1 MSLARFCVARPVLTT
16 MVTLIVM
23 VLGAVSLLEL
33 KTDMLP
39 PVELPTLSVRT
50 EYPGASPEVVERLVT
65 EVVEE
70 IVATVP
76 GIEELSSTSSEGS
89 SSVRVRFDWG
99 TDIDTAATD
108 VRAKLED
115 ELSELPDE
123 ILRPQ
128 IRKFDVAGFPIVIL
142 GISSPLDPVALTTL
156 VDEQI
161 KPRLGRI
168 PGVAQVDPWGEYER
182 EIRVAIHPERL
193 RAHGLAIDEVYE
205 GVQGATLELPTGSIE
220 AGDREIALRAPS
232 QLTSL
237 EAIEDTVVATREGAA
252 IRVRDVATVVD
263 SHVRLERIARINGRL
278 GLRLALRKESDA
290 NTVEVADAIL
300 AEVAKIDRDFPHV
313 DVISVSN
320 QGDFIQR
327 SIDNVSSSIAYGG
340 LLGVLILFFFLRN
353 VRSTLIIAL
362 AIPISF
368 VATFALIYLA
378 GFTLNL
384 MTLGGLALGIGM
396 MVDNSIVV
404 LDNIYRRREEQDE
417 TVVDSAVDGAREVSS
432 AIVAST
438 LTTLVIFLPLLFVEG
453 VAGQL
458 FRELAYVV
466 GFSLACSLLVSLC
479 LVPMLASRLLA
490 EQRALGE
497 APEGKGGLAGGLSQ
511 KVERALRRLTGAYG
525 DALGRSVDRPWP
537 VLGLSL
543 ACLVASLALI
553 PTLGSELFPPSD
565 EGEVRVTGEM
575 AVGTRLGLVDEQT
588 RALEAAVLP
597 LVPEATANV
606 VSARTSGRG
615 GGRGS
620 GEIRL
625 SLVPRRDRT
634 RSNEDIA
641 DALREELEGTIPG
654 MQLRVR
660 APQGQM
666 LLQRLLGSDQGQGL
680 SVEIYGPELERLDE
694 LADRAVAVAAGVPGV
709 TDVER
714 SVEEPAPQIELRT
727 DREAAADLGLDA
739 SDVARAIQIAVA
751 GRRAG
756 EYRVGASS
764 YRILVQ
770 LADAPR
776 RGLGD
781 ILDLAITTPEGEMVP
796 LSAVTT
802 QQETTGPQVIARRN
816 QRRLVSVQPY
826 VTDRPIG
833 SVAQDLARALEEV
846 PRPEGYD
853 ILVAGTYEEQQES
866 TKELVIALLLAIALV
881 FMVLAAQ
888 YESLRDPW
896 VVMLSVPM
904 AATGVLVALAITGT
918 TLNVQ
923 SYIGCIVL
931 GGIVVN
937 NAVLLVDQ
945 AAQLRAEGHTL
956 RGALLEAGRRRL
968 RPILMTSATT
978 ALALVPLALGL
989 GEGADAQAPLARAVL
1004 GGLVAST
1011 AFTLLLV
1018 PAAYALIHRKDEEC
1032 ERVSP

>member
-1 MSLARFCVARPVLTT
+1 VSLAHFCVDRPVLTT

-23 VLGAVSLLEL
+23 VVGGVSLFQL

-65 EVVEE
+65 EIVEE

-76 GIEELSSTSSEGS
+76 GVEEISSTSSEGS
-89 SSVRVRFDWG
+89 SSVRVRFGWG

-108 VRAKLED
+108 MRSKLED

-128 IRKFDVAGFPIVIL
+128 IRKFDVASFPIVIL
-142 GISSPLDPVALTTL
+142 GVSSPLDPVELTTL

-161 KPRLGRI
+161 KPRLSRI

-182 EIRVAIHPERL
+182 ELRVEIHPERL
-193 RAHGLAIDEVYE
+193 RAHGLAIDQVYDA
-205 GVQGATLELPTGSIE
+205 VQQATLELPTGSVE
-220 AGDREIALRAPS
+220 SGDQEIALRAPS

-237 EAIEDTVVATREGAA
+237 AEIEDTVITSRDGAA

-263 SHVRLERIARINGRL
+263 SHARLERVARINGQL

-290 NTVEVADAIL
+290 NTVDVAEAILEEVAA
-300 AEVAKIDRDFPHV
+300 IDRDFPHV
-313 DVISVSN
+313 EVISVSN

-327 SIDNVSSSIAYGG
+327 SIDNVSRSIAYGG
-340 LLGVLILFFFLRN
+340 LLGVLVLFFFLRN

-362 AIPISF
+362 AIPVSF
-368 VATFALIYLA
+368 VATFALIFLG

-404 LDNIYRRREEQDE
+404 LDNIYRRREETDE
-417 TVVDSAVDGAREVSS
+417 DLFDSAVEGTREVSA

-438 LTTLVIFLPLLFVEG
+438 MTTLVIFVPLLFVEG
-453 VAGQL
+453 VSGQL

-466 GFSLACSLLVSLC
+466 AFSLGCSLLVSLC
-479 LVPMLASRLLA
+479 VVPMLASRLL
-490 EQRALGE
+490 GS
-497 APEGKGGLAGGLSQ
+497 GKGRSPAASGVSAA
-511 KVERALRRLTGAYG
+511 VERGLKRLTGRYAN
-525 DALGRSVDRPWP
+525 ALGGALARPWS
-537 VLGLSL
+537 VVGVSL
-543 ACLVASLALI
+543 ACLVASLALL

-565 EGEVRVTGEM
+565 EGEVRVSGEM
-575 AVGTRLGLVDEQT
+575 AVGTRLGVVDEQT
-588 RALEAAVLP
+588 RLLEDAVAP
-597 LVPEATANV
+597 LVPEATAQV
-606 VSARTSGRG
+606 VSARSSGRS

-620 GEIRL
+620 GDITL
-625 SLVPRRDRT
+625 SLTPAAERSRD
-634 RSNEDIA
+634 NQAIA

-654 MQLRVR
+654 MKLRFR
-660 APQGQM
+660 APQGQF

-680 SVEIYGPELERLDE
+680 SVEIYGPELDELDR
-694 LADRAVAVAAGVPGV
+694 LADRVVETASGIAGV
-709 TDVER
+709 TDIER
-714 SVEEPAPQIELRT
+714 NVEEPAPRVDLHT
-727 DREAAADLGLDA
+727 DREAAADLGLSA

-770 LADAPR
+770 LADAPHR
-776 RGLGD
+776 TLDD
-781 ILDLAITTPEGEMVP
+781 ILDLAVANDDGTMIP
-796 LSAVTT
+796 LSAVTAREQT
-802 QQETTGPQVIARRN
+802 GGPQVIARMN
-816 QRRLVSVQPY
+816 QRRLVRVQPY
-826 VTDRPIG
+826 VTDRPVG
-833 SVAQDLARALEEV
+833 TVAQELEEALSDL

-853 ILVAGTYEEQQES
+853 VRVAGTYEEQKEASQELLIS
-866 TKELVIALLLAIALV
+866 LLLAIALV

-896 VVMLSVPM
+896 IVLLAVPM
-904 AATGVLVALAITGT
+904 AATGVLVALSITGT

-945 AAQLRAEGHTL
+945 ASQLRARGEKL
-956 RGALLEAGRRRL
+956 RPALLEAGRRRL

-978 ALALVPLALGL
+978 ALALVPLALGI
-989 GEGADAQAPLARAVL
+989 GEGAEAQAPLARAVL

-1018 PAAYALIHRKDEEC
+1018 PAAYALVHRRDPEE
-1032 ERVSP
+1032 RS